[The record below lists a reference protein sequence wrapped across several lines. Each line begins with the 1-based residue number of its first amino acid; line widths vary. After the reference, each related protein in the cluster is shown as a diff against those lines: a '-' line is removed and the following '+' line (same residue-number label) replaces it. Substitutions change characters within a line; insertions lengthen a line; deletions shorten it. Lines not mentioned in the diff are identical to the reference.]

1 MTAHDKHYLLN
12 GDNLTQPIQM
22 QLSQKQKSFSQ
33 FFCAILK
40 SMLNF
45 KHFLKKMSLIAELLP
60 EFPDPKIMLRS
71 TSKKLCFT
79 GPFDRQ
85 HGKMVE
91 KLFQSEGQHLYH
103 IY

>member
-1 MTAHDKHYLLN
+1 
-12 GDNLTQPIQM
+12 
-22 QLSQKQKSFSQ
+22 
-33 FFCAILK
+33 
-40 SMLNF
+40 
-45 KHFLKKMSLIAELLP
+45 MSLIAELLP
-60 EFPDPKIMLRS
+60 EFPDPKIMVRS

-85 HGKMVE
+85 HDKMVE